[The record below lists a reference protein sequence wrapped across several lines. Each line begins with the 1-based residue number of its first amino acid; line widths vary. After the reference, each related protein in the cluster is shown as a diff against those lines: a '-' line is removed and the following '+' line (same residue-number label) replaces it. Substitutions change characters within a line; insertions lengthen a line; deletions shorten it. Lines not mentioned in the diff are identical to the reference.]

1 MDEIKLREKTLEDL
15 RYIAKMLGIKRVTT
29 YKKSELIEKICEVG
43 RNNGIDDAQQQ
54 VVGEDEKKKQLLEKM
69 KKKKQLII
77 KMGKRMRKMTA
88 RFLKT
93 QKLL

>member
-1 MDEIKLREKTLEDL
+1 
-15 RYIAKMLGIKRVTT
+15 
-29 YKKSELIEKICEVG
+29 VG

-88 RFLKT
+88 RFLKHRSSCS
-93 QKLL
+93 